1 MNNTTVPCFFFTV
14 KARQKVEKSNE
25 QCNSRLQYCNL
36 CSLPDLTTSRQQQG
50 VFLLEPQ
57 REGKNSPCTQTVGSQ
72 LWLALVQRTLMLKCF
87 QLLSSHY
94 NKCSTCHT
102 GRWLLNILF
111 CVIVIKLLRLCRS
124 RCRSSNVNFILLEKS
139 WFYDVIHIRAC
150 LFMLDTPD

>member
-72 LWLALVQRTLMLKCF
+72 LWLALVQRRLMLKCF

-102 GRWLLNILF
+102 GMLNILF